1 MKRKVWATMT
11 ECFELIDRKLLKGPW
26 VMGEQYTICCPRM
39 AAGYSADE
47 KAKLLSGTA
56 KREFHRFQP
65 RSPRSVVETAVI
77 IRVLRALD
85 PPVGHESAGKSRNR
99 ADDTFSA
106 ILWWF
111 TQALSAGFRR
121 ALGAAQILAPC
132 GYLSDKIGHDW
143 SGVGQGFCPGAPKTA
158 SDGIHPRKS
167 GSHRTPRW
175 RKTDSNPRSL
185 SEGKCWN
192 GRTSRR
198 GGSFFRG
205 GLRVRICLPPP
216 GSLSHRC
223 LPW

>member
-26 VMGEQYTICCPRM
+26 VMGEQYTICDPRM

-77 IRVLRALD
+77 IRALRALD

-106 ILWWF
+106 ILRWF

-143 SGVGQGFCPGAPKTA
+143 SGVGQGFCPGAAKPCYARA
-158 SDGIHPRKS
+158 SAVGESPQPAMAFTPENQVRTGLPAGGRWIRTFGSGASGEADAILPVKDRPR
-167 GSHRTPRW
+167 
-175 RKTDSNPRSL
+175 
-185 SEGKCWN
+185 
-192 GRTSRR
+192 
-198 GGSFFRG
+198 
-205 GLRVRICLPPP
+205 
-216 GSLSHRC
+216 
-223 LPW
+223 